1 MDLSSLSSL
10 LEEAPP
16 IRFNFVSIADIE
28 DALVKSSLRYEELRI
43 DHLPSFPSSHVDAIR
58 PLRFRH
64 FQRPDKAAMAEI
76 LKVSSQVR
84 YLSAILA
91 ELRRSQGTTL
101 EKLFPSKRPLSYLR
115 SEIPNIPI
123 FTFMMDDFI

>member
-1 MDLSSLSSL
+1 MDLFSLSSL

-28 DALVKSSLRYEELRI
+28 DALVKSSSRYEELRI
-43 DHLPSFPSSHVDAIR
+43 AHLHPPASVLDASKPS
-58 PLRFRH
+58 RFRH

-84 YLSAILA
+84 YLSIILD
-91 ELRRSQGTTL
+91 ELRRSQGATL